1 MSEIKV
7 DTISERTSANGV
19 AVDGVTI
26 KDSGLTIPSGGT
38 LTIDSGG
45 TITNN
50 GTASGLGG
58 LILLSEST
66 NSSSV
71 SELVFTIPNL
81 TDYNFYYFYFTDLVN
96 ASVGSLRMQLS
107 TDGGSTFLTS
117 GYEPGSGSYIDV
129 TRPDVTAVANGL
141 FSNVGMYIFPR
152 NDDSTAYKTGVS
164 LQSGVFKRSAT
175 PNHIAISV
183 YFSTVVNSTTSSI
196 NAFKIFMSGG
206 NLSGGKFKLYG
217 IVD

>member
-1 MSEIKV
+1 MSEVKV
-7 DTISERTSANGV
+7 DTISERTAANGV

-81 TDYNFYYFYFTDLVN
+81 TDYRFYYFYFTDFTF
-96 ASVGSLRMQLS
+96 ASASYLRMQIS
-107 TDGGSTFLTS
+107 TDGGSTFITS
-117 GYEPGSGSYIDV
+117 GYTGAESGHHSLH
-129 TRPDVTAVANGL
+129 RPDLQADDSFGFYN
-141 FSNVGMYIFPR
+141 FGMYLFPR
-152 NDDSTAYKTGVS
+152 NDESVAYGTGIS
-164 LQSGVFKRSAT
+164 IQSGMFQSNSNGNKYSAQ
-175 PNHIAISV
+175 V
-183 YFSTVVNSTTSSI
+183 YFNAEANSTTSSF
-196 NAFKIFMSGG
+196 NAFKIYMSSG
-206 NLSGGKFKLYG
+206 NITAGKFKLYG
-217 IVD
+217 VVD